1 MHILNVFIHATFNMA
16 FWGCIRKISTYYSM
30 LGYGRCDGRRIAKWL
45 MWLAVIS
52 DWLAGE
58 LDGWRFVSSTLTVFA
73 Y

>member
-1 MHILNVFIHATFNMA
+1 
-16 FWGCIRKISTYYSM
+16 
-30 LGYGRCDGRRIAKWL
+30 

-73 Y
+73 YKV